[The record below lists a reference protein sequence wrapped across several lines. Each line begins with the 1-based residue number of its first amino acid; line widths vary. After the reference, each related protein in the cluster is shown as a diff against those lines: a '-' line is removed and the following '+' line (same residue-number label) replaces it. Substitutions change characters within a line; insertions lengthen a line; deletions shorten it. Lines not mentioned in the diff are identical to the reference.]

1 MPLLNVSQQPTPV
14 SSFSFWLWLS
24 CLIQVRQKQEPK
36 QSSATCIFYYCN
48 QLEDNTSHKHH
59 CSFSENGKQNKT
71 TFIYFLPRYWTT
83 LIFTCSDE
91 IGLEIILWQY
101 DCTIRRELNIYWK
114 RKWKKKT
121 KPTPGCIRITS
132 HRSITVLHFDI
143 SNLWLSNIQL
153 RQSPEKKKWQYC
165 R

>member
-1 MPLLNVSQQPTPV
+1 MGGSVV
-14 SSFSFWLWLS
+14 KW
-24 CLIQVRQKQEPK
+24 KQEGWGRG
-36 QSSATCIFYYCN
+36 TCLLIRWCYTGTCHQPALQIQAGQNRTAKLIFCNSYFFYYCN

-91 IGLEIILWQY
+91 IGLEIILWQN

-114 RKWKKKT
+114 NQHL
-121 KPTPGCIRITS
+121 GVLCITS

-153 RQSPEKKKWQYC
+153 SHRKIMAVL
-165 R
+165 